1 MMNTALDSAREA
13 INDLAPRVYG
23 GDILEKFQRKVA
35 SVRSHDEAALL
46 VQHLEEDHR
55 SLTTAR
61 ERSFRLE
68 CAELDAQVTASRS
81 RSQSLRSKYTDA
93 AEWITT
99 ATRSVNERLASII
112 EALLSEEAAF
122 GRHRERRLSFL
133 SRSSRSPEEL
143 AALLIDIVRDLD
155 AHFAEVIEHHL
166 TELFTAASAAIGDLP
181 LTAPLPVPH
190 AGDLPTL
197 VSFVDT
203 RHDSNGL
210 AKIVAGLQGA
220 FFFGM
225 ISQFFTNKQLLTMPP
240 AMVVG
245 ACMLIMLVRRN
256 GAKETANVYKSAV
269 PAAAQA
275 FKQALLACV
284 QTRCEAFEADATQL
298 LRGSEARGV
307 RRFEI
312 EAERLEE
319 ERVAVAADASAH
331 AVACGDVAARIHALK
346 EQLQHHN
353 CWAEEEPRR

>member
-1 MMNTALDSAREA
+1 MITTALNSLCEA
-13 INDLAPRVYG
+13 LTDLAPRVYS
-23 GDILEKFQRKVA
+23 GDARENFKREVA

-46 VQHLEEDHR
+46 VQRLEEHHR
-55 SLTTAR
+55 SQTTAR

-81 RSQSLRSKYTDA
+81 RAQSLRSKYSDA

-112 EALLSEEAAF
+112 EALLSEAAF
-122 GRHRERRLSFL
+122 GRHRQRRLSFL
-133 SRSSRSPEEL
+133 SRPSRSPEEL
-143 AALLIDIVRDLD
+143 AALLIDMVRDLD

-166 TELFTAASAAIGDLP
+166 TELFTAASVAIGDLP

-203 RHDSNGL
+203 RHDSNRL
-210 AKIVAGLQGA
+210 AKTVAGLQGA

-284 QTRCEAFEADATQL
+284 HTRCEAFEADATQL

-319 ERVAVAADASAH
+319 ERLAVAADASAH
-331 AVACGDVAARIHALK
+331 AVVCGDVAARIHALN

-353 CWAEEEPRR
+353 CWAEEELRR